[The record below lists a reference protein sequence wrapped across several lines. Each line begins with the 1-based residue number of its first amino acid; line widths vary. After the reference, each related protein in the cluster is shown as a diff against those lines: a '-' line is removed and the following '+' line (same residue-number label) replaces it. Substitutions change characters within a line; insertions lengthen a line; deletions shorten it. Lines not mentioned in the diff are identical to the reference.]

1 MCGIVF
7 WLFVSS
13 YAQAAKYFQRALKCL
28 DQEVGKK
35 TGDRAGHGPGTQC
48 FAQHTMEDDGRWWN
62 MVEVCVSRSS
72 PNTNWIK
79 LVT

>member
-1 MCGIVF
+1 MSNCVYGIVF

-35 TGDRAGHGPGTQC
+35 TGDRAGHSPGTEDKMKR
-48 FAQHTMEDDGRWWN
+48 MEDGGSMCFSVRLD
-62 MVEVCVSRSS
+62 
-72 PNTNWIK
+72 TNQIK
-79 LVT
+79 VVI